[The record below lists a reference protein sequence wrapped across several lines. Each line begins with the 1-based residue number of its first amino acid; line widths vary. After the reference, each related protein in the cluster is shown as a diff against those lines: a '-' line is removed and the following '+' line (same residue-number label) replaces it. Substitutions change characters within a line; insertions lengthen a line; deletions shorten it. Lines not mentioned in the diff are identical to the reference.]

1 MPNGDRVLQ
10 ALLKVAG
17 RRFGAEI
24 EAHLERSSIDD
35 RPRAANYRGIHSES
49 A

>member
-1 MPNGDRVLQ
+1 MPSGDHVLQ
-10 ALLKVAG
+10 ALLKVVG
-17 RRFGAEI
+17 RKFGAEI

-35 RPRAANYRGIHSES
+35 RPGAPDDRDVHPQS